1 MARRVAPRRAPCG
14 AHAHRDAP
22 PPTPETQTA
31 VVVAGSVT
39 VGAALLWPLAIWY
52 EVRKCEK
59 PKYAVVRALAAG
71 PGDRRR
77 FRLGFGQAA
86 EVRRYA
92 PMLVA
97 EVEVEGTMRVGV
109 FFEGGQALRGHCAL
123 RLLPPLGL
131 RHASAGMDRFGRR
144 MHSIRLA
151 ISKLANTPRP
161 ANPTRPCPP
170 TTTPP
175 HPSPGP
181 QETSAQGF
189 RKIARFIFG
198 ANTAASGGASQ
209 AVAMTSPVREELV
222 VRSVALVFVAKPGP
236 FVFETGSLPSPSARP

>member
-1 MARRVAPRRAPCG
+1 MVSLNG
-14 AHAHRDAP
+14 W
-22 PPTPETQTA
+22 QTA

-97 EVEVEGTMRVGV
+97 EVEVEGTMR
-109 FFEGGQALRGHCAL
+109 
-123 RLLPPLGL
+123 
-131 RHASAGMDRFGRR
+131 
-144 MHSIRLA
+144 
-151 ISKLANTPRP
+151 
-161 ANPTRPCPP
+161 
-170 TTTPP
+170 
-175 HPSPGP
+175 
-181 QETSAQGF
+181 ETSAQGF

-222 VRSVALVFVAKPGP
+222 PSEAVAMTSPVVMAMGGSESLAPEEKGSVRMSFVMPSKYTLETLPRPNDPSVEIKEVPAHTVAALTFRGQIRTRAVVEAKKQQLLEIMKAEGLTPEGAVQLNQYYPP
-236 FVFETGSLPSPSARP
+236 FTYGIQRVNEVLLRVKE